1 MSGNVFSK
9 MKGEQAML
17 EQLKKVLGRVLT
29 DVDMSEITEASR
41 LHEDLGFDSLSTLM
55 LSMEI
60 EDAFGFK
67 FTEFVRFETVGD
79 VCRYVEEHK
88 G

>member
-1 MSGNVFSK
+1 
-9 MKGEQAML
+9 ML
-17 EQLKKVLGRVLT
+17 EKLKELLGKVLP
-29 DVDMSEITEASR
+29 DVDMATVTEETK
-41 LHEDLGFDSLSTLM
+41 LVDDLGFDSLAMMM

-79 VCRYVEEHK
+79 VCGYLESRI
-88 G
+88 